1 MQHLRTLADIP
12 DVNQLR
18 LLLDRAA
25 LLKRLRRQGQVPKTL
40 DGKVLAMVFGQPS
53 TRTRLSFE
61 SGVSILGG
69 HAVTMQTRDLQLKY
83 GETLQD
89 TARVMGQYA
98 DALLL
103 RAKDHEQLETVA
115 QFAGVPV
122 INGMT
127 AIDHPCQVLTDL
139 FTVYERREQ
148 AFNLVWAWIGPPT
161 STAMGYAALSKLTGI
176 KMHFA
181 FPYRDENAI
190 AKLERFKAEGADI
203 TFFET
208 AKEAV
213 QGADVVVTDQWP
225 QDDYDAALREQYRVN
240 SALLQGANDNYL
252 FLHKLPASRGDE
264 VTEEILEGRHS
275 VVYQQAGNR
284 LCVQQAVLE
293 WLLGVRLS

>member
-40 DGKVLAMVFGQPS
+40 DGKSFSYGVWPTFNTDA
-53 TRTRLSFE
+53 LSFE

-89 TARVMGQYA
+89 TARVMGQYV

-127 AIDHPCQVLTDL
+127 AIDHPCQFLRTL
-139 FTVYERREQ
+139 HCLR
-148 AFNLVWAWIGPPT
+148 T
-161 STAMGYAALSKLTGI
+161 SRTG
-176 KMHFA
+176 
-181 FPYRDENAI
+181 
-190 AKLERFKAEGADI
+190 
-203 TFFET
+203 
-208 AKEAV
+208 V
-213 QGADVVVTDQWP
+213 
-225 QDDYDAALREQYRVN
+225 
-240 SALLQGANDNYL
+240 
-252 FLHKLPASRGDE
+252 
-264 VTEEILEGRHS
+264 
-275 VVYQQAGNR
+275 
-284 LCVQQAVLE
+284 
-293 WLLGVRLS
+293 